1 MSSLASATNLQIEH
15 ILESAV
21 ILSWKELLSGR
32 DSDSAI
38 VHVEYATAPEPS
50 LQYLKIWRSA
60 KRGEW
65 DLICEYWISAGSA
78 GAPKIGLTFVP
89 GYHSP
94 RLTEILERVLRHQG
108 DVPDALSGETKLT
121 LIVVA
126 LPTPQEEINATRCI
140 SEAYEQRGLS
150 LPACAA
156 QVMPIDGRRS
166 RQALEETRQ
175 KKHSAER
182 NAS

>member
-1 MSSLASATNLQIEH
+1 MSSLASATHLQIEH

-21 ILSWKELLSGR
+21 ILSWKEPISGR
-32 DSDSAI
+32 GSDSAI

-50 LQYLKIWRSA
+50 LQYLKIWRTA

-78 GAPKIGLTFVP
+78 GAPKIGLTFGP
-89 GYHSP
+89 GYHSAS
-94 RLTEILERVLRHQG
+94 LTEILESVLRHQG

-126 LPTPQEEINATRCI
+126 LPTPQEKLSATR
-140 SEAYEQRGLS
+140 
-150 LPACAA
+150 
-156 QVMPIDGRRS
+156 
-166 RQALEETRQ
+166 
-175 KKHSAER
+175 
-182 NAS
+182 